1 MRRGRLSIARLLRF
15 FLATALLAG
24 YASSPVELADSAAPA
39 PGEGVAFG
47 RVQLDEEGGQPGL
60 TLFGES
66 KFGLFLTAENS
77 SEAVFVPLGADGAF
91 VWHLPAGRYAIA
103 GFERR
108 RYGTLTGRVNAS
120 FAVREGRAAYIGTL
134 AIAFSGLRYAI
145 SVVDD
150 YETASKAVLQRFP
163 ALQGGMARDLMHLEE
178 SR

>member
-1 MRRGRLSIARLLRF
+1 MRRARLSTAHLLLVL
-15 FLATALLAG
+15 LATALVAG
-24 YASSPVELADSAAPA
+24 CATSPIELAPATVPA

-47 RVQLDEEGGQPGL
+47 RVQLIEDGEQTGL

-77 SEAVFVPLGADGAF
+77 PEAVFVPLEADGAF

-103 GFERR
+103 SFERR
-108 RYGTLTGRVNAS
+108 RYGTLTGRVNAG
-120 FAVREGRAAYIGTL
+120 FEVRAGRAAYIGTL
-134 AIAFSGLRYAI
+134 AIVFSGLRYAI

-150 YETASKAVLQRFP
+150 YETASKEL
-163 ALQGGMARDLMHLEE
+163 LQGFPDLREGLARDLMRVEE